1 MRRKVYDGCVG
12 GFVGVCPLALLLPF
26 MTISNFD
33 KLLAD
38 DEEMFERM
46 KRSTPYYFKE
56 AGLTIWLTASQYC
69 SLRKRFEDLAGDGSV
84 VAAARLQGFGPAPD
98 V

>member
-1 MRRKVYDGCVG
+1 
-12 GFVGVCPLALLLPF
+12 
-26 MTISNFD
+26 
-33 KLLAD
+33 
-38 DEEMFERM
+38 M

-69 SLRKRFEDLAGDGSV
+69 SLRKRFEDLAGYGSV